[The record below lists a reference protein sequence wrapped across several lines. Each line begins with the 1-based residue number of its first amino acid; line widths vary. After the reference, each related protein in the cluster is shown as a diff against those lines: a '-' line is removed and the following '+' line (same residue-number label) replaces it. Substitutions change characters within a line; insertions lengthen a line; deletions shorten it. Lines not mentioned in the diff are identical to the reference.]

1 MTVHKT
7 FCSICSAFCG
17 FEAEVRGNRVT
28 AFDPDRQ
35 HTMSRGFSCSKGR
48 NFHRL
53 LTSDSRESR
62 CLHRTP
68 NGLEPAERGQ
78 VLNEIAENLGRIVDE
93 HGAESVA
100 IYAGNGVS
108 FKALVMPAVHAFL
121 RGLGSHQLYTA
132 LTIDQPAKVISTV
145 RHGVWIAGGH
155 SFESAKVL
163 MLFGNNPFVS
173 GLNGSGCI
181 PGWQPG
187 AVKKARE
194 RGLKLIVVD
203 PRRSETAQQADLH
216 LAIKPGTDAF
226 LLSGMINHILRT
238 ELHDQEFCQR
248 FGEGLD
254 GLAASVASYDLETT
268 ALLTGL
274 DADSI
279 RNATELFVNQQRGTA
294 NSATGPD
301 MAPHGNLT
309 EHLINSLNTL
319 CGRRNRAGDKV
330 SVSLLTPD
338 VAPMEAVLP
347 TEFLPEPLNPAGNI
361 RRSRVSNAQQ
371 VFGEMPTGTL
381 AEEILTPGK
390 GQIRALLVIGGNPAL
405 SVPQREQIERALGSL
420 ELLVCMDGRIT
431 ETAEHADY
439 FLPTSYGLEKTDMTV
454 FNDMFWDFPFHQV
467 SRPLVTPP
475 GDAGDEQH
483 YLMALAQR
491 LDIPMA
497 YHGVEIDTANPPDD
511 LELLR
516 LQFPQ
521 GTTRV
526 PVAEIAASPGGRA
539 YPEYADVE
547 VTPAVEGFGAM
558 FQFTP
563 EGVPEEF
570 QSLAESRG
578 EVCEG
583 YLLICR
589 RNPHVYNTMCH
600 ELPQAPTENTA
611 FLHPDD
617 LADEG
622 IEQGERIIVR
632 SAHGQIEVAAGG
644 DDKLRR
650 GVLSIT
656 HGFGGKSGGASVNEL
671 LSTAETT
678 DRVARIPRMS
688 AVPVSVAKART

>member
-1 MTVHKT
+1 MENNV
-7 FCSICSAFCG
+7 
-17 FEAEVRGNRVT
+17 VT
-28 AFDPDRQ
+28 AFHPDRD

-62 CLHRTP
+62 CLRRTP
-68 NGLEPAERGQ
+68 DGLEPAEPEP
-78 VLNEIAENLGRIVDE
+78 VLNEIADKLRRIVDE

-108 FKALVMPAVHAFL
+108 FKALVMPAVRAFL

-145 RHGVWIAGGH
+145 RHGIWVAGGH
-155 SFESAKVL
+155 SFESANVL

-173 GLNGSGCI
+173 GLNGAGCI

-187 AVKKARE
+187 AVKRARQ

-203 PRRSETAQQADLH
+203 PRETETAQQADLH

-226 LLSGMINHILRT
+226 LLSGMINHILQND
-238 ELHDQEFCQR
+238 LHDREFCQR
-248 FGEGLD
+248 YADGLD
-254 GLAASVASYDLETT
+254 ELAAQVAPYDLDTT
-268 ALLTGL
+268 ATLTGL
-274 DADSI
+274 DADLI
-279 RNATELFVNQQRGTA
+279 RTATELFVSQQRGTV

-347 TEFLPEPLNPAGNI
+347 TEFLPEPLNPAGNT

-371 VFGEMPTGTL
+371 VFEEMPTGTL

-405 SVPQREQIERALGSL
+405 SVPQREQIGRALASL

-431 ETAEHADY
+431 ETAEHADF
-439 FLPTSYGLEKTDMTV
+439 FLPTTYGLEKTDMTV
-454 FNDMFWDFPFHQV
+454 FNDMFWGFPFHQV
-467 SRPLVTPP
+467 SQPLVTPP
-475 GDAGDEQH
+475 GDADDEQR
-483 YLMALAQR
+483 YLMALARR
-491 LDIPMA
+491 LAVPMA

-511 LELLR
+511 LELLN
-516 LQFPQ
+516 LQFPH

-526 PVAEIAASPGGRA
+526 PVAEIAASPGGRS
-539 YPEYADVE
+539 YPEYAEVE
-547 VTPAVEGFGAM
+547 VVPGMEGFNAK
-558 FQFTP
+558 FQFVP
-563 EGVPEEF
+563 EGVQEEF
-570 QSLAESRG
+570 RTLADAKG
-578 EVCEG
+578 ETTEG
-583 YLLICR
+583 DYLLICR

-600 ELPQAPTENTA
+600 ELPQAPAENIA
-611 FLHPDD
+611 FLHPED
-617 LADEG
+617 LASEG
-622 IEQGERIIVR
+622 LDQGERIVVR
-632 SAHGQIEVAAGG
+632 SAHGQIEVTAGA

-650 GVLSIT
+650 GVLSIS

-671 LSTAETT
+671 LSTADTT

-688 AVPVSVAKART
+688 AVPVSVGKAQV